1 MSARKYENIAEGV
14 AHTSCPT
21 AALARSPLVKRRQ
34 RGVTK
39 SQSMSSDEE
48 EMNDQTQSTFSE

>member
-14 AHTSCPT
+14 AQSSRPT
-21 AALARSPLVKRRQ
+21 TTRSPLVKRRQ

-39 SQSMSSDEE
+39 SQTSMSSDEE